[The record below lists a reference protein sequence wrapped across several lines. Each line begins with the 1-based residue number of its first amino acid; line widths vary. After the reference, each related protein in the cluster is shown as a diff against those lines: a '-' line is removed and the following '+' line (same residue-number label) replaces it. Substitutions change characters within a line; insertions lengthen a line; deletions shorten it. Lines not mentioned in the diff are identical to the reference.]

1 LRHEEAAVSRAIGRV
16 IARAG
21 LGLATCVLAVAGV
34 VVATDGTTF
43 PVLDPPTVALA
54 PAVAALECAA
64 AGPYEAPARGS
75 VGVPVGLR
83 LCPSAARTITSAG
96 AVLDGWEIRGGIVV
110 DAPEVVVRRSRVVG
124 DGTQPF
130 GIVTTARG
138 SVRIEDVTL
147 TGDYPEA
154 AIGGDRWSGERVEI
168 TGVTGDGARLGEAS
182 RLRNSTVHD
191 FATPPGREASALVV
205 RGSGR
210 DVLVE
215 DNKVDVGIGP
225 GRGSA
230 VLLDPDRT
238 AERGEGPIVI
248 RGNVLG
254 GGRYTLREDEP
265 GAPSDVRISGN
276 RFRRD
281 AEQAPLRVSR
291 RAVVEDNSYLDGAGL
306 PDW

>member
-1 LRHEEAAVSRAIGRV
+1 VSSATGRV
-16 IARAG
+16 IARAC
-21 LGLATCVLAVAGV
+21 LGLAACVLVVVGV
-34 VVATDGTTF
+34 VTATDGTTF
-43 PVLDPPTVALA
+43 PQLEPPTVALA
-54 PAVAALECAA
+54 PTVATLECAA

-75 VGVPVGLR
+75 VGVPADLR

-96 AVLDGWEIRGGIVV
+96 AVLDGWEIRGGVVV

-130 GIVTTARG
+130 GIVTTGRG

-147 TGDYPEA
+147 SGDFPEA

-168 TGVTGDGARLGEAS
+168 ARVTGDGARLGESS

-191 FATPPGREASALVV
+191 FATPPDREASALVV

-215 DNKVDVGIGP
+215 DNKVDVGSGP

-238 AERGEGPIVI
+238 SGRDEGPIVI

-265 GAPSDVRISGN
+265 GTPSDVRISGN
-276 RFRRD
+276 RFRHD
-281 AEQAPLRVSR
+281 AEEAPLRVSR
-291 RAVVEDNSYLDGAGL
+291 RAVLEDNSYLDGAGL

>member
-1 LRHEEAAVSRAIGRV
+1 MSRATGRA

-34 VVATDGTTF
+34 VVATDGSTF
-43 PVLDPPTVALA
+43 PPLDPPTVALT
-54 PAVAALECAA
+54 PAVATLECAA
-64 AGPYEAPARGS
+64 AGPYEAPERGS
-75 VGVPVGLR
+75 VGVPAGLR
-83 LCPSAARTITSAG
+83 LCPSAARTITTPG
-96 AVLDGWEIRGGIVV
+96 VVLDGWEIRGGVVV

-130 GIVTTARG
+130 GIVTTPRG

-147 TGDYPEA
+147 TGDFPEA
-154 AIGGDRWSGERVEI
+154 AVGGDRWSGERVDI
-168 TGVTGDGARLGEAS
+168 TGVTGDGARLGESS

-191 FATPPGREASALVV
+191 FATPPGKEASGLVV
-205 RGSGR
+205 RGSGQ

-225 GRGSA
+225 GHGSA
-230 VLLDPDRT
+230 VLLDPDR
-238 AERGEGPIVI
+238 AAARGEGPIVI

-254 GGRYTLREDEP
+254 GGRYTVREDEP
-265 GAPSDVRISGN
+265 GTPSDVRISGN

-281 AEQAPLRVSR
+281 AEEAPLRVSR
-291 RAVVEDNSYLDGAGL
+291 RAVLEDNSYLDGAGL

>member
-1 LRHEEAAVSRAIGRV
+1 MSWATGRV

-21 LGLATCVLAVAGV
+21 LGFATCALAVAGV
-34 VVATDGTTF
+34 VVATDGSTF
-43 PVLDPPTVALA
+43 PALEPPVVALA
-54 PAVAALECAA
+54 PAAAALECAA
-64 AGPYEAPARGS
+64 AGPYEAPERGS
-75 VGVPVGLR
+75 VGVPAGLR
-83 LCPSAARTITSAG
+83 LCPTAARTITAAG
-96 AVLDGWEIRGGIVV
+96 AVLDGWEIRGGVVV
-110 DAPEVVVRRSRVVG
+110 DAPEVVVRRSRVIG

-130 GIVTTARG
+130 GIVTTDRG

-147 TGDYPEA
+147 TGDFPEA
-154 AIGGDRWSGERVEI
+154 AIGGARWSGERLDI
-168 TGVTGDGARLGEAS
+168 TGVTGDGARLGESA

-205 RGSGR
+205 QGSGR

-215 DNKVDVGIGP
+215 DNDVDVGSGP

-230 VLLDPDRT
+230 VLLVPDRT

-265 GAPSDVRISGN
+265 GTPSDVRISGN

-281 AEQAPLRVSR
+281 AEEAPLRVSR
-291 RAVVEDNSYLDGAGL
+291 RAVLEDNSYLDGAGL

>member
-1 LRHEEAAVSRAIGRV
+1 MSWATGRV
-16 IARAG
+16 IARAC
-21 LGLATCVLAVAGV
+21 LGFATCVLAVAGV
-34 VVATDGTTF
+34 VVATDGSTF
-43 PVLDPPTVALA
+43 PALEPPVVALA
-54 PAVAALECAA
+54 PAAAALECAA
-64 AGPYEAPARGS
+64 AGPYEAPERGS
-75 VGVPVGLR
+75 VGVPAGLR
-83 LCPSAARTITSAG
+83 LCRTAARTITAAG
-96 AVLDGWEIRGGIVV
+96 AVLDGWEIRGGVVV
-110 DAPEVVVRRSRVVG
+110 DAPEVVVRRSRVIG

-130 GIVTTARG
+130 GIVTTDRG

-147 TGDYPEA
+147 TGDFPEA
-154 AIGGDRWSGERVEI
+154 AIGGARWSGERLDI
-168 TGVTGDGARLGEAS
+168 TGVTGDGARLGESA

-205 RGSGR
+205 QGSGR

-215 DNKVDVGIGP
+215 DNEVDVGSGP

-238 AERGEGPIVI
+238 AGRGEGPIVI

-265 GAPSDVRISGN
+265 GTPSDVRISGN

-281 AEQAPLRVSR
+281 AEEAPLRVSR
-291 RAVVEDNSYLDGAGL
+291 RAVLEDNSYLDGAGL

>member
-1 LRHEEAAVSRAIGRV
+1 MSWATWRAN
-16 IARAG
+16 ARAG
-21 LGLATCVLAVAGV
+21 LGFATCVLAVAGV

-43 PVLDPPTVALA
+43 PALEPPMVALA
-54 PAVAALECAA
+54 PAATALECAA
-64 AGPYEAPARGS
+64 AGPYEAPERGS
-75 VGVPVGLR
+75 VGVPAGLR
-83 LCPSAARTITSAG
+83 LCPGAARTITSAG
-96 AVLDGWEIRGGIVV
+96 AVLDGWEIRGGVVV

-130 GIVTTARG
+130 GIVTTGRG

-147 TGDYPEA
+147 TGDFPEA
-154 AIGGDRWSGERVEI
+154 AIGGDRWSGERLDI
-168 TGVTGDGARLGEAS
+168 TGVTGDGARLGESS

-191 FATPPGREASALVV
+191 FATPPDREASALVV
-205 RGSGR
+205 LGSGR

-215 DNKVDVGIGP
+215 DNEVDVGP

-238 AERGEGPIVI
+238 TGRGEGPIVI

-265 GAPSDVRISGN
+265 GTPSDVRISGN

-281 AEQAPLRVSR
+281 AEEAPLRVSR

>member
-1 LRHEEAAVSRAIGRV
+1 MSGATGRV
-16 IARAG
+16 FARAG
-21 LGLATCVLAVAGV
+21 LGVATCVLAVAGV

-43 PVLDPPTVALA
+43 PAVAPPTVALA

-75 VGVPVGLR
+75 VGVPASLR
-83 LCPSAARTITSAG
+83 LCPSAARTITSRG
-96 AVLDGWEIRGGIVV
+96 AVLDGWEIRGGLVV

-147 TGDYPEA
+147 SGDFPEA

-168 TGVTGDGARLGEAS
+168 TGVTGDGARLGESA

-191 FATPPGREASALVV
+191 FATPPGREASALVIH
-205 RGSGR
+205 GSGR

-215 DNKVDVGIGP
+215 DNKVDAGP
-225 GRGSA
+225 GGGSA
-230 VLLDPDRT
+230 VLLDPD
-238 AERGEGPIVI
+238 EVVGIEEGPIVI

-254 GGRYTLREDEP
+254 GGTYTLREDEP

-281 AEQAPLRVSR
+281 AEEAPLRVSR
-291 RAVVEDNSYLDGAGL
+291 RAVLEDNSYLDGAGL